1 MKIDEQNPWSVTN
14 IEDFLYF
21 CCPECD
27 VKDQSKELFLKHA
40 LDQHPNSKA
49 YLEYYL
55 QIKKEK
61 EENST
66 QAEKFQE
73 NNHFIENYVAPEC
86 LIKEEYE
93 VDIKEENLNSD
104 ENLNPE
110 NIIDFE
116 EMIEDDFDDEFST
129 TFKNFTKKKCELC
142 NKEFT
147 TSPSYRRHIESVHEG
162 VRHQC
167 DLCEKSF
174 TQAAALNVHLRKNH
188 KGEKSSK
195 LKTGPKSVEGHTKH
209 R

>member
-49 YLEYYL
+49 YLEYL
-55 QIKKEK
+55 QIKKEIHE

-73 NNHFIENYVAPEC
+73 NNHFGNYVAPEC

-93 VDIKEENLNSD
+93 EDIKPEDLNH
-104 ENLNPE
+104 E

-116 EMIEDDFDDEFST
+116 EMLDDDDCDEFSA

-188 KGEKSSK
+188 KGEKSTK